1 MHRFSLRHECVWHLV
16 ELLLR
21 VLHSGENLEVKHS
34 VGNLEVLHS
43 VEKLEVLHSVGEKPP
58 VAPTPVLVQPAVTP
72 ANRPDHHQPFAG
84 PPHGQWASVGSSL
97 CETFF
102 QA

>member
-21 VLHSGENLEVKHS
+21 VLHSVENLEVK
-34 VGNLEVLHS
+34 HS

-102 QA
+102 PRGASPT